1 MRPARLILMVTT
13 VAAVALAGALSA
25 QQAKPAKPMQIEK
38 VKDLGAERMRRRL
51 RRRWHAARGGRRGR
65 PRHTGR
71 IKYLLNTHHHTDH
84 AGGDA
89 VFINTTEIIAHRN
102 VRENFLRN
110 KQPGAPRVTFNDQAS
125 VFLGNVEVRAY
136 YFGRGHTNGD
146 AVIYFPDVPLDQ
158 VFTQLKLP
166 TWDGTT
172 RSAPRH
178 SKAA

>member
-1 MRPARLILMVTT
+1 M
-13 VAAVALAGALSA
+13 
-25 QQAKPAKPMQIEK
+25 
-38 VKDLGAERMRRRL
+38 
-51 RRRWHAARGGRRGR
+51 
-65 PRHTGR
+65 
-71 IKYLLNTHHHTDH
+71 
-84 AGGDA
+84 
-89 VFINTTEIIAHRN
+89 
-102 VRENFLRN
+102 
-110 KQPGAPRVTFNDQAS
+110 
-125 VFLGNVEVRAY
+125 FLGNVEVRAY